1 MQQKFSIYVIILELY
16 HCYNISDLSL
26 NDASDASD
34 YNLLGPGDNITNL
47 LIEEDINNDIDV
59 EPLDAPIDTGRRKG
73 IE

>member
-47 LIEEDINNDIDV
+47 LIEEDINNDID
-59 EPLDAPIDTGRRKG
+59 APIDTGRRKG